1 MAHPPQPPSHVT
13 EMSEDRSN
21 FALIPRLVL
30 ESGLSVHAVRLYLE
44 MKMTTGEEE
53 SGECWKGTKTLAKA
67 CKMSTGTVS
76 NAKFELLSK
85 GFIKNL
91 GRIKDS
97 KGFQRDTDT
106 FQVVNIWNRNSEER
120 SPNERKSSPDERERS
135 PDETNKNP
143 MNKNPEIKSFHSA
156 SGVKVGKSEL
166 IQMGY
171 ERDHAEILALWNE
184 RMPARGWLPV
194 NALSDEVVAVMEIWN
209 EEDSEAQDLDLKR
222 ATDFFS
228 KAESAKPNRKPT
240 FVRFMRDNFR
250 HPLTAKQ

>member
-1 MAHPPQPPSHVT
+1 MAHPPLRAT
-13 EMSEDRSN
+13 EMSEHRGN
-21 FALIPRLVL
+21 FAQIPRLVL

-44 MKMTTGEEE
+44 MKMTTGKEE
-53 SGECWKGTKTLAKA
+53 SGECWKSTKTLAKA

-76 NAKFELLSK
+76 NAKLELLSK
-85 GFIKNL
+85 GFIKNR

-97 KGFQRDTDT
+97 KGFLRDTDT

-120 SPNERKSSPDERERS
+120 SPNERKSSPG
-135 PDETNKNP
+135 ETNKNP
-143 MNKNPEIKSFHSA
+143 LNKNLTHSA
-156 SGVKVGKSEL
+156 SGVVVGKSEL

-171 ERDHAEILALWNE
+171 ETEHAEILAHWNE

-194 NALSDEVVAVMEIWN
+194 NAFSDEVGAVMEIWN

-228 KAESAKPNRKPT
+228 KAEAAKPNGKPT

>member
-1 MAHPPQPPSHVT
+1 MAHPPQPPSHAT
-13 EMSEDRSN
+13 GMSEDRSH
-21 FALIPRLVL
+21 FAMIPRLVL

-76 NAKFELLSK
+76 NAKLELISK

-106 FQVVNIWNRNSEER
+106 FQVVKIWNRNSEER
-120 SPNERKSSPDERERS
+120 SPNEIKRSPDERERS

-143 MNKNPEIKSFHSA
+143 MNKNPEIRTSHSA

-171 ERDHAEILALWNE
+171 ERDHAEILSLWNE
-184 RMPARGWLPV
+184 KMPPRGWLPV
-194 NALSDEVVAVMEIWN
+194 NAYSEEVEAVMEIWN
-209 EEDSEAQDLDLKR
+209 ADYCEAEDFDLQTAAVFFAEAE
-222 ATDFFS
+222 TP
-228 KAESAKPNRKPT
+228 EPNRKPT